1 MTLDLFLPP
10 PPPLLPLFVT
20 EHSITFPLVL
30 GATWSPAAI
39 SESCTI
45 TARTGHAF
53 RESAGIYNP
62 SPAIYIEQSYFKS

>member
-1 MTLDLFLPP
+1 MTLDLFLP

-30 GATWSPAAI
+30 GATWNPAAI

-45 TARTGHAF
+45 TARTRF
-53 RESAGIYNP
+53 ESAGIYNP